1 MLLPK
6 GFLLYPLVRACTH
19 STTGVGFICVHS
31 SQFVVV
37 KSRLRAR
44 NLVKRINI
52 GHKVEAEK
60 RSYLPTLREVLRTL
74 LEVKRKVR
82 ATTVRTM
89 NEKRLVDLITLLQDQ
104 AERLVHFKH
113 DPDCGDDV
121 NKALDHIHTCVRDI
135 TLKDTFRAAREVDLA
150 IKTIADAIAMLE
162 IAEWK
167 LESAANEEQ

>member
-1 MLLPK
+1 MPNRLP
-6 GFLLYPLVRACTH
+6 LYPLIRVCTH
-19 STTGVGFICVHS
+19 STTGVGFICIHGPLS
-31 SQFVVV
+31 NVV

-44 NLVKRINI
+44 NLVKRINV

-74 LEVKRKVR
+74 LEVKRKIR

-89 NEKRLVDLITLLQDQ
+89 NEKRLVDLITLLQEQ
-104 AERLVHFKH
+104 AEKLIHFKR

-167 LESAANEEQ
+167 LESATNEEL